1 MPSDIQSVLVL
12 LSLHAAFAAMM
23 YRLQAQNTTLI
34 HGSYSTAGAAGIVC
48 GMTPDDSQSPLAQQ
62 PDLAMRNELT
72 TQLSLAPSK
81 FVVINTAGV
90 VELEKR
96 RPADALAIILEEKN
110 SAKLEQFFRAYGPAE
125 VAAMCF
131 MLATQPASILPQ
143 VICWKD

>member
-1 MPSDIQSVLVL
+1 
-12 LSLHAAFAAMM
+12 M
-23 YRLQAQNTTLI
+23 YTLQAQNTSSI
-34 HGSYSTAGAAGIVC
+34 PGSYSTTGAAGIVC
-48 GMTPDDSQSPLAQQ
+48 GMAPDDSQSPLAQQ

-72 TQLSLAPSK
+72 TQLSLAPSR

-125 VAAMCF
+125 VAAMCL
-131 MLATQPASILPQ
+131 MLATQPASALPQ
-143 VICWKD
+143 VIYLK